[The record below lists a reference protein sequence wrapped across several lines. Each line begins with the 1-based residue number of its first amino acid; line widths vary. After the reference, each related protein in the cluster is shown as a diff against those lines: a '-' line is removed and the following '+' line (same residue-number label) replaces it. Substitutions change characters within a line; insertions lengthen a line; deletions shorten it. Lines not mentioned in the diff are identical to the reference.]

1 MNSKK
6 TLLLCLLLLV
16 FWQSKAQEP
25 GYYGRKIF
33 LEIDGQ
39 GQIPVLL
46 NLFGENKG
54 YTSKNGVLHSS
65 YNLLDLAYRGSL
77 NVAITER
84 VGFGLEFSQRFY
96 NVNLQAVDE
105 LTRNFKDTSGNMVTH
120 YVDAKVSYLPIRE
133 TVFMPRLLV
142 SLNDSRVPC
151 GFASE
156 IGVGYSLIQFP
167 MRNLDVELTEPGNP
181 IQLESVKE
189 KLLDSRAEEFRGMVF
204 LYGFRMN
211 YPLTK
216 RLLFHA
222 GFRYQYAFQF
232 GKKKYRDMDESEYW
246 FSGREMWSK
255 VNTRRQFGI
264 MNFSTGFTFTL

>member
-1 MNSKK
+1 MNIKK
-6 TLLLCLLLLV
+6 TLLVCLSLLV
-16 FWQSKAQEP
+16 ISQSKAQEP

-46 NLFGENKG
+46 NVFGESKG
-54 YTSKNGVLHSS
+54 YTSKNGTLHSS

-84 VGFGLEFSQRFY
+84 VGFGVEFSQRFY
-96 NVNLQAVDE
+96 HVNLQAVDE
-105 LTRNFKDTSGNMVTH
+105 LTRNFRDTSGNMITQ
-120 YVDAKVSYLPIRE
+120 YADAKVAYLPIRE

-151 GFASE
+151 GFSSE

-167 MRNLDVELTEPGNP
+167 MRDLDVEVADPSNP
-181 IQLESVKE
+181 IQVGAIKE
-189 KLLDSRAEEFRGMVF
+189 KLLDSKAEEFRGMVF
-204 LYGFRMN
+204 VYGFRMN

-216 RLLFHA
+216 RLLLHV

-232 GKKKYRDMDESEYW
+232 GKKKYRSMDESEYW
-246 FSGREMWSK
+246 FSAREIWSK

-264 MNFSTGFTFTL
+264 MNFSTGLTFTL